1 MILFPIMNLYLL
13 TLRQSRQRDGIP
25 RFYALEY
32 FLHYIEIVFVA
43 EKAIFRLF
51 GLIGENCFGILTN
64 LLLFPFWF
72 SQTTLMFYLLTR
84 LFELLLNLG
93 LEPGSDHLC
102 SLTLSFYLAESSYF
116 GKDFFFIDQIILL
129 LFVTF

>member
-1 MILFPIMNLYLL
+1 MFYLRYFEFLLLIQVLLFILLNVLAMILFPIMNLYLL

-64 LLLFPFWF
+64 LLLFPF
-72 SQTTLMFYLLTR
+72 
-84 LFELLLNLG
+84 
-93 LEPGSDHLC
+93 
-102 SLTLSFYLAESSYF
+102 
-116 GKDFFFIDQIILL
+116 
-129 LFVTF
+129 